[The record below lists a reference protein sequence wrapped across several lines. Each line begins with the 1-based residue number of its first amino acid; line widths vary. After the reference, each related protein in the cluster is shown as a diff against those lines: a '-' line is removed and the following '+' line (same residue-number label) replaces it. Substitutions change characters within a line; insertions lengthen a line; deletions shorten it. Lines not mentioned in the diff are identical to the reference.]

1 MRRRR
6 AVAGSQ
12 VIPLEMLGKGVLR
25 RLELENNNFF
35 FDSVPPDLQND
46 ALEQHIGLEIDQA

>member
-1 MRRRR
+1 M
-6 AVAGSQ
+6 AGSQ